1 MLTTLDHRKTAD
13 CRFDA
18 LMTPHDQFLE
28 AFRSQLTKHLQQRG
42 QEWERSRR
50 LLEASQL
57 THTLHRLIERVRAS
71 DLPPAVQDSLLTAL
85 NHGKAQRIQDLSG
98 PSLRTITGLPP
109 SKALR
114 ALGVYFNL
122 VEAPPSR
129 WQAPSIDS
137 ETVSAFLGDHAMPF
151 ELLLTSNVPSLL
163 DLGAGDLSFA
173 AELADLYA
181 PKIQRQNRTLILH
194 AIDRLHPQS
203 KLGGPLH
210 PSPEVVQRLRSR
222 PDLSF
227 QFLPD
232 HDMCE
237 FDNLAGSGRLAT
249 RYAITTCWAPATPT
263 FAYEPTRLSPEVI
276 EEELHRSKGVFRQV
290 RYGKES
296 ALEVQHRDQR
306 LLFPPWKFEIRGPLA
321 LLDLLARSGHL
332 GLLGAVDS
340 QVFWEVLAQLLEG
353 ERYRPKDEPFTPDNL
368 PTIFGDVYTRLSALP
383 IGEVLSLSTCAPLRT
398 NLPRALPTAR
408 LRDDYRFRSVMI
420 RRGTVFPNMPASSTA
435 RRFGD
440 MVEEAPPWMII
451 AVPEP

>member
-1 MLTTLDHRKTAD
+1 
-13 CRFDA
+13 
-18 LMTPHDQFLE
+18 MTSQDQFLE
-28 AFRSQLTKHLQQRG
+28 EFRSQITRHLQQRD

-50 LLEASQL
+50 LLEVSQL
-57 THTLHRLIERVRAS
+57 AITLQRLIERVRAS
-71 DLPPAVQDSLLTAL
+71 NLSPALQDSLLVAL

-98 PSLRTITGLPP
+98 PCLRTITGLPP

-114 ALGVYFNL
+114 ALCVYFDL
-122 VEAPPSR
+122 VELRTSR
-129 WQAPSIDS
+129 WQVPSIDS
-137 ETVSAFLGDHAMPF
+137 ETVSAFLSDHPTPF

-181 PKIQRQNRTLILH
+181 PKIQQHNRTLILH
-194 AIDRLHPQS
+194 CIDRLHPQS

-210 PSPEVVQRLRSR
+210 PSPALVQRLRSR

-232 HDMCE
+232 QDMCE
-237 FDNLAGSGRLAT
+237 FESLARNGRLAT
-249 RYAITTCWAPATPT
+249 RYTISTCWAPATPT

-276 EEELHRSKGVFRQV
+276 EEELNRSKGAFRHI

-296 ALEVQHRDQR
+296 ALEVQHRDHT

-321 LLDLLARSGHL
+321 LLDLLARSSHVGV
-332 GLLGAVDS
+332 LGAVDS

-353 ERYRPKDEPFTPDNL
+353 ERYRPKNEPFTSDNL
-368 PTIFGDVYTRLSALP
+368 PTIFGDVYKRLSALP
-383 IGEVLSLSTCAPLRT
+383 IGEVLDLSTCAPMRT
-398 NLPRALPTAR
+398 NFPHALPATR
-408 LRDDYRFRSVMI
+408 LRDGYRFRSVMI
-420 RRGTVFPNMPASSTA
+420 RRGAVFPNMPASSTA

-440 MVEEAPPWMII
+440 MVEETPPWMVI

>member
-1 MLTTLDHRKTAD
+1 
-13 CRFDA
+13 
-18 LMTPHDQFLE
+18 MTSQDQFLE
-28 AFRSQLTKHLQQRG
+28 EFRSQITRHLQQRD

-50 LLEASQL
+50 LLEVSQL
-57 THTLHRLIERVRAS
+57 AITLQRLIERVRAS
-71 DLPPAVQDSLLTAL
+71 NLSPALQDSLLVAL

-114 ALGVYFNL
+114 ALCVYFDL
-122 VEAPPSR
+122 VELRTSR
-129 WQAPSIDS
+129 WQVPSIDS
-137 ETVSAFLGDHAMPF
+137 ETVSAFLSDHPTPF

-181 PKIQRQNRTLILH
+181 PKIQQHNRTLILH
-194 AIDRLHPQS
+194 CIDRLHPQS

-210 PSPEVVQRLRSR
+210 PSPALVQRLRSR

-232 HDMCE
+232 QDMCE
-237 FDNLAGSGRLAT
+237 FESLARNGRLAT
-249 RYAITTCWAPATPT
+249 RYTISTCWAPATPA

-276 EEELHRSKGVFRQV
+276 EEELNRSKGAFRHI

-296 ALEVQHRDQR
+296 ALEVQHRDHT

-321 LLDLLARSGHL
+321 LLDLLARSSHVGV
-332 GLLGAVDS
+332 LGAVDS

-353 ERYRPKDEPFTPDNL
+353 ERYRPKNEPFTSDNL
-368 PTIFGDVYTRLSALP
+368 PTIFGDVYKRLSALP
-383 IGEVLSLSTCAPLRT
+383 IGEVLDLSTCAPMRT
-398 NLPRALPTAR
+398 NFPHALPATR
-408 LRDDYRFRSVMI
+408 LRDGYRFRSVMI
-420 RRGTVFPNMPASSTA
+420 RRGAVFPNMPASSTA

-440 MVEEAPPWMII
+440 MVEETPPWMVI

>member
-1 MLTTLDHRKTAD
+1 
-13 CRFDA
+13 
-18 LMTPHDQFLE
+18 MTSQDQFLE
-28 AFRSQLTKHLQQRG
+28 EFRSQITRHLQQRD

-50 LLEASQL
+50 LLEVSQL
-57 THTLHRLIERVRAS
+57 AITLQRLIERVRAS
-71 DLPPAVQDSLLTAL
+71 NLSPALQDSLLVAL

-114 ALGVYFNL
+114 ALCVYFDL
-122 VEAPPSR
+122 VELRTSR
-129 WQAPSIDS
+129 WQVPSIDS
-137 ETVSAFLGDHAMPF
+137 ETVSAFLSDHPTPF

-181 PKIQRQNRTLILH
+181 PKIQQHNRTLILH
-194 AIDRLHPQS
+194 CIDRLHPQS

-210 PSPEVVQRLRSR
+210 PSPALVQRLRSR

-232 HDMCE
+232 QDMCE
-237 FDNLAGSGRLAT
+237 FESLARNGRLAT
-249 RYAITTCWAPATPT
+249 RYTISTCWAPATPT

-276 EEELHRSKGVFRQV
+276 QEELNRSKGAFRHI

-296 ALEVQHRDQR
+296 ALEVQHRDHT

-321 LLDLLARSGHL
+321 LLDLLARSSHVGV
-332 GLLGAVDS
+332 LGAVDS

-353 ERYRPKDEPFTPDNL
+353 ERYRPKNEPFTSDNL
-368 PTIFGDVYTRLSALP
+368 PTIFGDVYKRLSALP
-383 IGEVLSLSTCAPLRT
+383 IGEVLDLSTCAPMRT
-398 NLPRALPTAR
+398 NFPHALPATR
-408 LRDDYRFRSVMI
+408 LRDGYRFRSVMI
-420 RRGTVFPNMPASSTA
+420 RRGAVFPNMPASSTA

-440 MVEEAPPWMII
+440 MVEETPPWMVI

>member
-1 MLTTLDHRKTAD
+1 MISQ
-13 CRFDA
+13 
-18 LMTPHDQFLE
+18 DQFLE
-28 AFRSQLTKHLQQRG
+28 EFRSQITRHLQQRD

-50 LLEASQL
+50 LLEVSQL
-57 THTLHRLIERVRAS
+57 AITLQRLIERVRAS
-71 DLPPAVQDSLLTAL
+71 NLSPALQDSLLVAL

-114 ALGVYFNL
+114 ALCVYFDL
-122 VEAPPSR
+122 VELRTSR
-129 WQAPSIDS
+129 WQVPSIDS
-137 ETVSAFLGDHAMPF
+137 ETVSAFLSDHPTPF

-181 PKIQRQNRTLILH
+181 PKIQQHNRTLILH
-194 AIDRLHPQS
+194 CIDRLHPQS

-210 PSPEVVQRLRSR
+210 PSPALVQRLRSR

-232 HDMCE
+232 QDMCE
-237 FDNLAGSGRLAT
+237 FESLARNGRLAT
-249 RYAITTCWAPATPT
+249 RYTISTCWAPATPT
-263 FAYEPTRLSPEVI
+263 LAYEPTRLSPEVI
-276 EEELHRSKGVFRQV
+276 QEELNRSKGAFRHI

-296 ALEVQHRDQR
+296 ALEVQHRDHT

-321 LLDLLARSGHL
+321 LLDLLARSSHVGV
-332 GLLGAVDS
+332 LGAVDS

-353 ERYRPKDEPFTPDNL
+353 ERYRPKNEPFTSDNL
-368 PTIFGDVYTRLSALP
+368 PTIFGDVYKRLSALP
-383 IGEVLSLSTCAPLRT
+383 IGEVLDLSTCAPMRT
-398 NLPRALPTAR
+398 NLPHALHATR
-408 LRDDYRFRSVMI
+408 LRDGYRFRSVMI
-420 RRGTVFPNMPASSTA
+420 RRGAVFPNMPASSTA

-440 MVEEAPPWMII
+440 MVEETPPWMVI
-451 AVPEP
+451 AVPES

>member
-1 MLTTLDHRKTAD
+1 
-13 CRFDA
+13 
-18 LMTPHDQFLE
+18 MTSQDQFLE
-28 AFRSQLTKHLQQRG
+28 EFRSQITRHLQQRD

-50 LLEASQL
+50 LLEVSQL
-57 THTLHRLIERVRAS
+57 AITLQRLIERVRAS
-71 DLPPAVQDSLLTAL
+71 NLSPALQDSLLVAL

-114 ALGVYFNL
+114 ALCVYFDL
-122 VEAPPSR
+122 VELRTSR
-129 WQAPSIDS
+129 WQVPSIDS
-137 ETVSAFLGDHAMPF
+137 ETVSAFLSDHPTPF

-181 PKIQRQNRTLILH
+181 PKIQQHNRTLILH
-194 AIDRLHPQS
+194 CIDRLHPQS

-210 PSPEVVQRLRSR
+210 PSPALVQRLRSR

-232 HDMCE
+232 QDMCE
-237 FDNLAGSGRLAT
+237 FESLARNGRLAT
-249 RYAITTCWAPATPT
+249 RYTISTCWAPATPT

-276 EEELHRSKGVFRQV
+276 EEELNRSKGAFRHI

-296 ALEVQHRDQR
+296 ALEVQHRDHT

-321 LLDLLARSGHL
+321 LLDLLARSSHVGV
-332 GLLGAVDS
+332 LGAVDS

-353 ERYRPKDEPFTPDNL
+353 ERYRPKNEPFTSDNL
-368 PTIFGDVYTRLSALP
+368 PTIFGDVYKRLSALP
-383 IGEVLSLSTCAPLRT
+383 IGEVLDLSTCAPMRT
-398 NLPRALPTAR
+398 NFPHALPATR
-408 LRDDYRFRSVMI
+408 LRDGYRFRSVMI
-420 RRGTVFPNMPASSTA
+420 RRGAVFPNMPASSTA

-440 MVEEAPPWMII
+440 MVEETPPWMVI

>member
-1 MLTTLDHRKTAD
+1 
-13 CRFDA
+13 
-18 LMTPHDQFLE
+18 MTSQDQFLE
-28 AFRSQLTKHLQQRG
+28 AFRSQLSRHLQQRG
-42 QEWERSRR
+42 QEWERSRG

-57 THTLHRLIERVRAS
+57 ANTFHRLIERVRAS

-85 NHGKAQRIQDLSG
+85 DHGKAQRIQDLSG
-98 PSLRTITGLPP
+98 TGLRTITGLPP
-109 SKALR
+109 SKAIR
-114 ALGVYFNL
+114 ALGVYFDL
-122 VEAPPSR
+122 VEPPPSR
-129 WQAPSIDS
+129 WQAPSIDTK
-137 ETVSAFLGDHAMPF
+137 TVSAFLGDHATPF
-151 ELLLTSNVPSLL
+151 DLLLSSNVPSVL

-181 PKIQRQNRTLILH
+181 PRIQRQNRTLILH

-210 PSPEVVQRLRSR
+210 PSPELVQRLRSR

-232 HDMCE
+232 QDMCE
-237 FDNLAGSGRLAT
+237 FDSLAGSGRLAT
-249 RYAITTCWAPATPT
+249 RYTVTTCWAPATPT

-276 EEELHRSKGVFRQV
+276 EEELNRSKGAFRHI

-296 ALEVQHRDQR
+296 ALEVQHRDQT

-321 LLDLLARSGHL
+321 LLELLARSGHV
-332 GLLGAVDS
+332 GVLGAVDS

-353 ERYRPKDEPFTPDNL
+353 ERYRPKDEPFTLDNL

-383 IGEVLSLSTCAPLRT
+383 IGDVLNLSTCASMRT
-398 NLPRALPTAR
+398 NLPRVLPTAR
-408 LRDDYRFRSVMI
+408 LRDEYRFRSVMI
-420 RRGTVFPNMPASSTA
+420 RRGAVFPNMPASSTA

-440 MVEEAPPWMII
+440 MAEEAPPWMII

>member
-1 MLTTLDHRKTAD
+1 
-13 CRFDA
+13 
-18 LMTPHDQFLE
+18 MTSQDQFLE
-28 AFRSQLTKHLQQRG
+28 EFRSQITRHLQQRD

-50 LLEASQL
+50 LLEVSQL
-57 THTLHRLIERVRAS
+57 AITLQRLIERVRAS
-71 DLPPAVQDSLLTAL
+71 NLSPALQDSLLVAL

-114 ALGVYFNL
+114 ALCVYFDL
-122 VEAPPSR
+122 VEPRTSR
-129 WQAPSIDS
+129 WQVPSIDS
-137 ETVSAFLGDHAMPF
+137 ETVSAFLSDHPTPF

-181 PKIQRQNRTLILH
+181 PKIQQHNRTLILH
-194 AIDRLHPQS
+194 CIDRLHPQS

-210 PSPEVVQRLRSR
+210 PSPALVQRLRSR

-232 HDMCE
+232 QDMCE
-237 FDNLAGSGRLAT
+237 FESLARNGRLAT
-249 RYAITTCWAPATPT
+249 RYTISTCWAPATPT

-276 EEELHRSKGVFRQV
+276 QEELNRSKGAFRHI

-296 ALEVQHRDQR
+296 ALEVQHRDHT

-321 LLDLLARSGHL
+321 LLDLLARSSHVGV
-332 GLLGAVDS
+332 LGAVDS

-353 ERYRPKDEPFTPDNL
+353 ERYRPKNEPFTSDNL
-368 PTIFGDVYTRLSALP
+368 PTIFGDVYKRLSALP
-383 IGEVLSLSTCAPLRT
+383 IGEVLDLSTCAPMRT

-408 LRDDYRFRSVMI
+408 LRDGYRFRSVMI
-420 RRGTVFPNMPASSTA
+420 RRGAVFPNMPASSTA

-440 MVEEAPPWMII
+440 MVEETPPWMVI
-451 AVPEP
+451 AVPES

>member
-1 MLTTLDHRKTAD
+1 MLPTLDHRKTAD

-18 LMTPHDQFLE
+18 LMTSQDQFLE
-28 AFRSQLTKHLQQRG
+28 EFRSQITRHLQQRG

-57 THTLHRLIERVRAS
+57 ANTLHRLIERVRAS

-85 NHGKAQRIQDLSG
+85 NHGKAQCIQDLSG

-114 ALGVYFNL
+114 GLCVYFDL
-122 VEAPPSR
+122 VEPPTSR

-210 PSPEVVQRLRSR
+210 PSPELVQRLRSR

-232 HDMCE
+232 QDMCE
-237 FDNLAGSGRLAT
+237 FDSLAHSGRLAT
-249 RYAITTCWAPATPT
+249 RYTVTTCWAPATPT

-276 EEELHRSKGVFRQV
+276 EEELNRSKGAFRHI

-296 ALEVQHRDQR
+296 ALAVQHRDQT

-321 LLDLLARSGHL
+321 LLDLLARSSHVGV
-332 GLLGAVDS
+332 LGAVDS

-353 ERYRPKDEPFTPDNL
+353 ERYRPKDEPFTSENL
-368 PTIFGDVYTRLSALP
+368 PTIFGDVYKRLSALP
-383 IGEVLSLSTCAPLRT
+383 IGGVLDLSTCAPMRT
-398 NLPRALPTAR
+398 NLPRALPATR
-408 LRDDYRFRSVMI
+408 LRDGYRFRSVMI
-420 RRGTVFPNMPASSTA
+420 RRGAVFPNMPASSTA

-440 MVEEAPPWMII
+440 MVEETPPWMVI

>member
-1 MLTTLDHRKTAD
+1 MLPTLDHRKTAD
-13 CRFDA
+13 GCFDV
-18 LMTPHDQFLE
+18 LMTSQDQFLE
-28 AFRSQLTKHLQQRG
+28 AFRSQITRHLEQRG

-57 THTLHRLIERVRAS
+57 ANTLHRLIERVRTS
-71 DLPPAVQDSLLTAL
+71 DLPPAVQDPLLTAL

-114 ALGVYFNL
+114 ALCVYFDL
-122 VEAPPSR
+122 VEPPTSR

-151 ELLLTSNVPSLL
+151 DLLLTSNVPSLL

-194 AIDRLHPQS
+194 CIDRLHPQS

-210 PSPEVVQRLRSR
+210 PSPELVQRLRSR

-232 HDMCE
+232 QDMCE
-237 FDNLAGSGRLAT
+237 FDSLARSGRLAT
-249 RYAITTCWAPATPT
+249 RYTVTTCWAPATPT
-263 FAYEPTRLSPEVI
+263 FAYEPTRLSSEVI
-276 EEELHRSKGVFRQV
+276 EEELNRSKGAFRHI
-290 RYGKES
+290 RYRKES
-296 ALEVQHRDQR
+296 ALEVQHRDQT

-321 LLDLLARSGHL
+321 LLDLLARSCHVGV
-332 GLLGAVDS
+332 LGAVDS

-368 PTIFGDVYTRLSALP
+368 PTIFGDVYKRLSALS
-383 IGEVLSLSTCAPLRT
+383 IGEVLNLSTCAPMRT
-398 NLPRALPTAR
+398 NLPRALPAAR

-420 RRGTVFPNMPASSTA
+420 RRGAVFPNMPASSTA

-440 MVEEAPPWMII
+440 MVEETPPWMLI
-451 AVPEP
+451 AVPEL

>member
-1 MLTTLDHRKTAD
+1 
-13 CRFDA
+13 
-18 LMTPHDQFLE
+18 MTSQDQFLE
-28 AFRSQLTKHLQQRG
+28 EFRSQITRHLQQQD

-50 LLEASQL
+50 LLEVSQL
-57 THTLHRLIERVRAS
+57 AITLQRLIERVRAS
-71 DLPPAVQDSLLTAL
+71 NLSPALQDSLLVAL

-114 ALGVYFNL
+114 ALCVYFDL
-122 VEAPPSR
+122 VELRTSR
-129 WQAPSIDS
+129 WQVPSIDR
-137 ETVSAFLGDHAMPF
+137 ETVSAFLSDHPTPF

-181 PKIQRQNRTLILH
+181 PKIQQHNRTLILH
-194 AIDRLHPQS
+194 CIDRLHPQS

-210 PSPEVVQRLRSR
+210 PSPALVQRLRSR

-232 HDMCE
+232 QDMCE
-237 FDNLAGSGRLAT
+237 FESLARNGRLAT
-249 RYAITTCWAPATPT
+249 RYTISTCWAPATPT

-276 EEELHRSKGVFRQV
+276 EEELNRSKGAFRHI

-296 ALEVQHRDQR
+296 ALEVQHRDHT

-321 LLDLLARSGHL
+321 LLDLLARSSHVGV
-332 GLLGAVDS
+332 LGAVDS

-353 ERYRPKDEPFTPDNL
+353 ERYRPKNEPFTSDNL
-368 PTIFGDVYTRLSALP
+368 PTIFGDVYKRLSALP
-383 IGEVLSLSTCAPLRT
+383 IGEVLDLSTCAPMRT
-398 NLPRALPTAR
+398 NFPHALPATR
-408 LRDDYRFRSVMI
+408 LRDGYRFRSVMI
-420 RRGTVFPNMPASSTA
+420 RRGAVFPNMPASSTA

-440 MVEEAPPWMII
+440 MVEETPPWMVI